1 MLSDNKPKKNKKLS
15 KMPTKIQYIDEPTP
29 LLINGEKII
38 SKISTI
44 KIILQQAPYAS
55 FDAENSLSSP
65 EPVVEKLIKP
75 VFVERV
81 DRVHFKNYDSI
92 GILGSVKNLR
102 HDILDTVKANQ
113 KFGSTKTLDAKD
125 YFARNRHCPIASLS
139 RNTTYDGF
147 PIFAVNN
154 LLFFIF
160 WMIYDFKKKSNNDK
174 FNVPVLIQ
182 TYFFFSL

>member
-1 MLSDNKPKKNKKLS
+1 MLKVITDQKKKKKLS
-15 KMPTKIQYIDEPTP
+15 SKMPIKIQYIDEPTP
-29 LLINGEKII
+29 LLINNEKII
-38 SKISTI
+38 NKISSL
-44 KIILQQAPYAS
+44 KITLQQAPYAS

-81 DRVHFKNYDSI
+81 DRVHFKNYDST
-92 GILGSVKNLR
+92 GILGSVRNLR
-102 HDILDTVKANQ
+102 HDILDTVKANE
-113 KFGSTKTLDAKD
+113 KFASTKTLDAKD

-154 LLFFIF
+154 
-160 WMIYDFKKKSNNDK
+160 IYSY
-174 FNVPVLIQ
+174 L
-182 TYFFFSL
+182 YYL